1 MAYLLEILGRGLVSS
16 LRGALQ
22 TKLPALEG
30 ADVADLRRRH
40 EDNPKDT
47 ELAVGLGLQLLWED
61 QYLPAERV
69 FLDILAIDDESIQ
82 ALLGLACVHDAM
94 GRTEQTLGLL
104 DRARLID
111 ILDPVILFCVGFCCE
126 KLGRLDDAIDAYRA
140 SLRGCPDLR
149 NSHER
154 LAAIFLKQGR
164 TEQVL
169 HHYKQLVELDPG
181 CIPDRLAIANLH
193 LSVGDTESAV
203 RQYETAIALDP
214 DNWGVE
220 DDMVSAYEQ
229 AGLFREGIELLHKMI
244 EDQPEFA
251 DHHLRLGDLYA
262 KVGDDPA
269 AREQYAKA
277 LEIHPEYL
285 EAMVKLGTTELRS
298 GKPEEAA
305 QLFAQAVEINDRL
318 LTACVG
324 LGVAQ
329 LQAGRTEEGLDS
341 FELASKVEPNS
352 SLLFSETAR
361 MQLKAAVGDQ
371 LERYLGVR
379 TQSSEPVGGQEL
391 AGLLIDKQIERHQE
405 AIRGKPMHA
414 DLHYRLG
421 LLLSHRGRGH
431 EAIKAYSEA
440 VRINP
445 AYEKA
450 LVKLGMSLRAIGR
463 TEEAIRHF
471 QQALQINPD
480 DVQLHYQL
488 GLIFAEKNLFELAV
502 EHFQKACHGAPDQ
515 ENLRA
520 NLSLALQN
528 AGLMDRAEM
537 SWRTTVDLGEQVV
550 GRGVTLN

>member
-22 TKLPALEG
+22 TKLPSLED

-40 EDNPKDT
+40 DDNPKDT
-47 ELAVGLGLQLLWED
+47 ELALELGLKLLWEN
-61 QYLPAERV
+61 QYLAAERV
-69 FLDILAIDDESIQ
+69 FQDVLAIDDESIQ

-104 DRARLID
+104 DRARLVD

-126 KLGRLDDAIDAYRA
+126 KLARLDDAVDAYRA
-140 SLRGCPDLR
+140 SLRACPDLR

-164 TEQVL
+164 PQQVL
-169 HHYKQLVELDPG
+169 HHYEQHVELDPG

-193 LSVGDTESAV
+193 LNVGDTASAV

-229 AGLFREGIELLHKMI
+229 AGLFREGIELLHQMI

-269 AREQYAKA
+269 ARQQYERA

-285 EAMVKLGTTELRS
+285 EAMVKLGTTELRN

-305 QLFAQAVEINDRL
+305 QLFSQAVEINDRL
-318 LTACVG
+318 LSACVG

-329 LQAGRTEEGLDS
+329 LQAGRTEEGLGS

-371 LERYLGVR
+371 LTRYLGLP
-379 TQSSEPVGGQEL
+379 TQSSEPLGGQEL
-391 AGLLIDKQIERHQE
+391 AGLLIDKQIERHQD
-405 AIRGKPMHA
+405 AIRTKPGHA

-421 LLLSHRGRGH
+421 LLLSHRGRGT
-431 EAIKAYSEA
+431 EAIEAFSEA

-450 LVKLGMSLRAIGR
+450 LVKLGMSLRAAGH
-463 TEEAIRHF
+463 TEDAIRRF

-488 GLIFAEKNLFELAV
+488 GLIFAEKDLFELAV
-502 EHFQKACHGAPDQ
+502 EHFQKACHSALDQ
-515 ENLRA
+515 EDLRA

-537 SWRTTVDLGEQVV
+537 SWRTTVDLAEQVT

>member
-22 TKLPALEG
+22 TKLPAPEDTDL
-30 ADVADLRRRH
+30 ADLRRGH
-40 EDNPKDT
+40 DDNPKDT
-47 ELAVGLGLQLLWED
+47 ELAIELGLKLLWD
-61 QYLPAERV
+61 NQYLPAERV
-69 FLDILAIDDESIQ
+69 FQEILASDDESIQ

-94 GRTEQTLGLL
+94 GRTEQALGLL
-104 DRARLID
+104 DRARLVD

-126 KLGRLDDAIDAYRA
+126 KLGRLDDAVDAYRA
-140 SLRGCPDLR
+140 SLRACPDLR

-154 LAAIFLKQGR
+154 LAAIFLKQGKP
-164 TEQVL
+164 EQVL
-169 HHYKQLVELDPG
+169 QHYEQLVELDPG

-193 LSVGDTESAV
+193 LSVGDSESAV

-229 AGLFREGIELLHKMI
+229 AGLFREGIELLHQMI

-269 AREQYAKA
+269 AREQYDKA

-285 EAMVKLGTTELRS
+285 EAMVKLGTTELRN

-305 QLFAQAVEINDRL
+305 HLFAQAVEINDRL
-318 LTACVG
+318 LSACVG

-329 LQAGRTEEGLDS
+329 LQAGRTEEGLSS
-341 FELASKVEPNS
+341 FELASKIEPNS

-361 MQLKAAVGDQ
+361 MQLKAAVGEQ
-371 LERYLGVR
+371 LARYLGLPK
-379 TQSSEPVGGQEL
+379 QSSEPTDSQEL

-405 AIRGKPMHA
+405 AVRSKPTHA

-421 LLLSHRGRGH
+421 LLLSHRNRGQ
-431 EAIKAYSEA
+431 EAIKAFSEA

-450 LVKLGMSLRAIGR
+450 LVKLGMSLRAAGD
-463 TEEAIRHF
+463 TEEAVRQF
-471 QQALQINPD
+471 QQALRINPD

-488 GLIFAEKNLFELAV
+488 GLIFAEKDLFELAV
-502 EHFQKACHGAPDQ
+502 EHFQRACKGGVDEEDLQ
-515 ENLRA
+515 A

-528 AGLMDRAEM
+528 AGLMDRAEV
-537 SWRTTVDLGEQVV
+537 SWRTTLDLGQQVPS
-550 GRGVTLN
+550 RGFSLN